1 MRSTEGAPI
10 LQTYNFV
17 SCAYL
22 FCICD
27 AVRGTLDYA
36 YQSIDM
42 PPLTGLSFDVFLNV
56 YATVQQ
62 FKPRIMQL
70 YLTRMPKKL
79 KKVRLMFI
87 PHSKIMIQR

>member
-1 MRSTEGAPI
+1 VPLFYKHII
-10 LQTYNFV
+10 LSLVLTYFA
-17 SCAYL
+17 SAM
-22 FCICD
+22 
-27 AVRGTLDYA
+27 RGTLDYA

-79 KKVRLMFI
+79 KRYV
-87 PHSKIMIQR
+87 